1 MRLKSRFAIERLT
14 STMKWHEAVEIYQ
27 IFSADIAR
35 CIHYQNDSVCTYALC
50 NDKSEN
56 YTSHATNIY
65 TVWGS
70 ENCNFYNIG
79 KSCQIRFHIRVGP
92 VSH

>member
-35 CIHYQNDSVCTYALC
+35 CFSYQNNSVCT
-50 NDKSEN
+50 EN
-56 YTSHATNIY
+56 YTTPATNIY
-65 TVWGS
+65 NSYSYSIVCTLYARSIRTWS
-70 ENCNFYNIG
+70 KICFY
-79 KSCQIRFHIRVGP
+79 
-92 VSH
+92 